1 MSGTRF
7 DRQNHAQAQ
16 VAWHLGSPA
25 IASLAAQLRAQ
36 YKLRLPNALQLATAL
51 EVGADALVTHDR
63 DFSKVTG
70 LRVLTGAD

>member
-7 DRQNHAQAQ
+7 ERQNHAQAQ
-16 VAWHLGSPA
+16 VAWHLGSAA

-36 YKLRLPNALQLATAL
+36 YKLRLPDAL

-70 LRVLTGAD
+70 LRVLMGAD